1 MTQQLAALK
10 REAGDAILLT
20 KMGDFYELTGEDA
33 TIAAPVMEIALTTRA
48 KGTEAEAPMC
58 GVPHHAL
65 DQYLP
70 KLLAAGYSVAIA
82 EPTAKAEDVKGLLP
96 RAIKRVITP
105 GTWLDDDS
113 RWLGAAHAISEK
125 WGIAMLQ
132 LVSGR
137 LIVVPGEGL
146 GAMNSTLERL
156 APAEIILAE
165 GAEPITIEGAAN
177 TTLPDWRFQLSRAK
191 QQVLDFFGW
200 QSLEGV
206 GLDAYPAAICALGA
220 LLDHVEATQKARPA
234 HISGITLELG
244 AAGAMLDATST
255 KHLEIFSN
263 ALDGA
268 KSGSLFGLLDVCRT
282 RMGSRL
288 LRAWL
293 GQPLRN
299 GQALEQRW
307 AQVQWYTEDSRRTP
321 LQSLFSGMP
330 DFERILGRMALGL
343 AAPPELAQL
352 RSGLEK
358 AQKLPEALSSGAWF
372 GQDTDLGVWPDST
385 PLCEDL
391 LKELAKALED
401 SPPLTLDKGGVI
413 KTGYDAELDELNR
426 LTLNAKQVMLELEEK
441 ERKTSGI
448 PSLKIKFNRVFGYY
462 FEVTNANLHLV
473 PNHFIRKQTLVG
485 GERFTTKAL
494 LEFEQKL
501 SSAEADRQRIEEKLF
516 KSLIGTALSYG
527 EQLKALSAAIAN
539 LDVCCAFAEK
549 ARTLC
554 WVRPELSDKS
564 ELQLTGARHPMLEAR
579 LGRNCIPND
588 LELNPSAPIAVVTG
602 PNMGGKSTY
611 LRMAALLVVMAQ
623 IGSFVPAE
631 AMRFGLADRIFT
643 RIGASDYLA
652 KGMSTFMVEMT
663 ESAKIISQATSS
675 SLVILDE
682 IGRGTSTKDGLALA
696 EAIALHFRDMEG
708 GGPRTLF
715 ATHFFE
721 LTKLAADTRI
731 VNLHVEVQEWG
742 EQLHFLHRIAKGP
755 ADKSYGIQVARLAG
769 LPKSIIANATAILA
783 AAEEMDDAQRR
794 EGDAQSAKVQGGN
807 QAQPIPGGGPA
818 ASGEISSPFAPSD
831 TTERRT
837 SVQALPLFELEP
849 EPEMRGTPK
858 PQPDPIRQEIE
869 ALDINNLTPMQAL
882 QLIAEWKMIGD
893 RG

>member
-20 KMGDFYELTGEDA
+20 RMGDFYELTGEDA

-113 RWLGAAHAISEK
+113 RWLGAAHAINEK

-137 LIVVPGEGL
+137 LVVVPGEGL
-146 GAMNSTLERL
+146 GAMQSTLERL

-165 GAEPITIEGAAN
+165 GAKPIAIEGAAN
-177 TTLPDWRFQLSRAK
+177 TTLPDWRFQLARAR

-200 QSLEGV
+200 QSLEGA
-206 GLDAYPAAICALGA
+206 GLDPFPAAVCALGA

-234 HISGITLELG
+234 HISGISLELG
-244 AAGAMLDATST
+244 AAGAMLDATSA
-255 KHLEIFSN
+255 KHLEVFSN
-263 ALDGA
+263 ALDGT

-293 GQPLRN
+293 GQPLRDA
-299 GQALEQRW
+299 QALEQRW
-307 AQVQWYTEDSRRTP
+307 GMVQWYTEDSRRAP
-321 LQSLFSGMP
+321 LQILFAGMP

-352 RSGLEK
+352 RAGLER
-358 AQKLPEALSSGAWF
+358 AQKLPEILSSEAWF
-372 GQDTDLGVWPDST
+372 NEAGNSGVWQDV
-385 PLCEDL
+385 PLCESL
-391 LKELAKALED
+391 LSEFASALED
-401 SPPLTLDKGGVI
+401 APPLSLDKGSVI
-413 KTGYDAELDELNR
+413 RIGYSAELDELNR

-441 ERKTSGI
+441 ERKASGI
-448 PSLKIKFNRVFGYY
+448 SSLKIKFNRVFGYY

-473 PNHFIRKQTLVG
+473 PSHFIRKQTLVG
-485 GERFTTKAL
+485 GERFTTKSL

-501 SSAEADRQRIEEKLF
+501 SSAEADRQRIEEQLF
-516 KSLIGTALSYG
+516 KKLVGLALSYG
-527 EQLKALSAAIAN
+527 DQLKQLAAAIAH

-549 ARTLC
+549 ARNLG
-554 WVRPELSDKS
+554 WARPELSDRI
-564 ELQLTGARHPMLEAR
+564 ELHLAGARHPMLEAR
-579 LGRNCIPND
+579 LARNCIPND
-588 LELNPSAPIAVVTG
+588 LGLSPSAPIAVVTG

-631 AMRFGLADRIFT
+631 SMRFGLADRIFT

-721 LTKLAADTRI
+721 LTKLAADPRI

-742 EQLHFLHRIAKGP
+742 EQLHFLHRIAQGP

-769 LPKSIIANATAILA
+769 LPKSIIANAAAILA
-783 AAEEMDDAQRR
+783 AAEERDEAERR
-794 EGDAQSAKVQGGN
+794 EGKAESAYAAPAPADSHPAPERRPPI
-807 QAQPIPGGGPA
+807 QAQP
-818 ASGEISSPFAPSD
+818 
-831 TTERRT
+831 
-837 SVQALPLFELEP
+837 LFEIEP
-849 EPEMRGTPK
+849 EPVK
-858 PQPDPIRQEIE
+858 PPDPDRQKLE
-869 ALDINNLTPMQAL
+869 ALRRKLDATDVNNLTPMQAL
-882 QLIAEWKMIGD
+882 HMIAEWKKSLQARM
-893 RG
+893 R

>member
-10 REAGDAILLT
+10 REAGGAILLAR
-20 KMGDFYELTGEDA
+20 MGDFYELTGEDA
-33 TIAAPVMEIALTTRA
+33 ILAAPIMEIALTTRA

-113 RWLGAAHAISEK
+113 RWLGAVHVIGEK

-137 LIVVPGEGL
+137 LFVAPGEGL
-146 GAMNSTLERL
+146 YAMNSTLERL

-165 GAEPITIEGAAN
+165 GNKAVVLEGAAR
-177 TTLPDWRFQLSRAK
+177 TLLPDWRFQPLRAR
-191 QQVLDFFGW
+191 QRVLDFFGW
-200 QSLEGV
+200 QNLEGV
-206 GLDAYPAAICALGA
+206 GLEPYLAAICALGA
-220 LLDHVEATQKARPA
+220 LLDQVEATQKARPA
-234 HISGITLELG
+234 HISGISLELG
-244 AAGAMLDATST
+244 ILASMLDATST

-263 ALDGA
+263 TWDGS
-268 KSGSLFGLLDVCRT
+268 KSGSLFGLIDVCRT
-282 RMGSRL
+282 RMGSRM

-293 GQPLRN
+293 GQPLRD
-299 GQALEQRW
+299 GRALEQRW
-307 AQVQWYTEDSRRTP
+307 ARVQWYAEDSRRTP
-321 LQSLFSGMP
+321 LQGLFAGLP

-343 AAPPELAQL
+343 ASPPELAQL

-358 AQKLPEALSSGAWF
+358 AQKLPQLLSSEALFAEESLDTNVGAW
-372 GQDTDLGVWPDST
+372 QDGA
-385 PLCEDL
+385 PLCGGL
-391 LKELAKALED
+391 LKELTRALED
-401 SPPLTLDKGGVI
+401 APPLDIEKGGVI
-413 KTGYDAELDELNR
+413 KAGFDKGLDELNR
-426 LTLNAKQVMLELEEK
+426 LSLNAKQVMLELEEQ
-441 ERKTSGI
+441 ERKASGI

-462 FEVTNANLHLV
+462 FEVTNANLALV
-473 PNHFIRKQTLVG
+473 PRHFIRKQTLVG
-485 GERFTTKAL
+485 GERFTTEKL
-494 LEFEQKL
+494 LDFEHKL
-501 SSAEADRQRIEEKLF
+501 SSAEADRRRLEEKLF
-516 KSLIGTALSYG
+516 KQVVEMALG
-527 EQLKALSAAIAN
+527 HGAQLQALSAAIAE
-539 LDVCCAFAEK
+539 LDAICAFAEK
-549 ARTLC
+549 ARSLG
-554 WVRPELSDKS
+554 WVRPELSDKP

-588 LELNPSAPIAVVTG
+588 LALVPSAPIAVVTG

-623 IGSFVPAE
+623 IGCFVPAE
-631 AMRFGLADRIFT
+631 SMRFGLADRIFT

-663 ESAKIISQATSS
+663 ESAKIIGQATSS

-682 IGRGTSTKDGLALA
+682 IGRGTSTKDGMALA
-696 EAIALHFRDMEG
+696 EAIALHFRDMPG

-721 LTKLAADTRI
+721 LTKLAADPRI
-731 VNLHVEVQEWG
+731 INLHVEVQEWG

-769 LPKSIIANATAILA
+769 LPKSIIENAQAIMA
-783 AAEEMDDAQRR
+783 GDAQREAECIGR
-794 EGDAQSAKVQGGN
+794 DERAQLH
-807 QAQPIPGGGPA
+807 PPGP
-818 ASGEISSPFAPSD
+818 PP
-831 TTERRT
+831 T
-837 SVQALPLFELEP
+837 ALPLFGLESDMGP
-849 EPEMRGTPK
+849 
-858 PQPDPIRQEIE
+858 PDLPPSLAPSPIHQIRQEI
-869 ALDINNLTPMQAL
+869 AAIDINNLTPMQAL
-882 QLIAEWKMIGD
+882 QRIAEWKSYMGG